1 MSTQHVSW
9 ASIEQLHNCVRT
21 LEHLATLGQP
31 LPTIRYRAKVKLH
44 GSNCAVQRTADGI
57 AMQSRTQMITT
68 NADFHGFAAWATAHA
83 SAFEALAPGTVVFG
97 EWCGPGIMKGTAISR
112 VAEKQFVVFTIQRG
126 EQFIVEPSE
135 ISALVPELRVLP
147 WEGEPIAIDFG
158 SRESLER
165 AAEELNRR
173 VEQVEREDPWVKR
186 EFAVSGIGEGLVLYP
201 DPFALA
207 LMFKAKGEKHRTS
220 AAKSAV
226 AVDASVAASVDELV
240 ALMVTEA
247 RMLQGAEAVGGRAP
261 KLTGKFLAWMAAD
274 VQKESVAELEASGLS
289 WAQVD
294 KAVQTAARSWFLKVS
309 V

>member
-1 MSTQHVSW
+1 MSTEHVAW
-9 ASIEQLHNCVRT
+9 GSIEQLHTCIRT

-31 LPTIRYRAKVKLH
+31 LPSIRYRAKVKLH

-57 AMQSRTQMITT
+57 AMQSRTQMITLA
-68 NADFHGFAAWATAHA
+68 ADFHGFAAWATAHR
-83 SAFEALAPGTVVFG
+83 SAFESLPPGTVVFG

-112 VAEKQFVVFTIQRG
+112 VREKQFVVFTIQRG
-126 EQFIVEPSE
+126 DEYIIEPSE

-147 WEGEPIAIDFG
+147 WEGEPIVIDYG
-158 SRESLER
+158 SRDSLER

-173 VEQVEREDPWVKR
+173 VEQVEHEDPWVKR
-186 EFAVSGIGEGLVLYP
+186 EFGIAGIGEGLVLYP
-201 DPFALA
+201 EPFSME
-207 LMFKAKGEKHRTS
+207 LMFKAKGEQHRTT

-226 AVDASVAASVDELV
+226 AVDASVVASVSDFV
-240 ALMVTEA
+240 AMMVTEA
-247 RMLQGAEAVGGRAP
+247 RLQQGAEAVGGREP

-274 VQKESVAELEASGLS
+274 VQKESVGELEASGLT

-309 V
+309 I